1 MVRVNKKSGAAVSSG
16 MATKKGESHSTCA
29 AAGAAEEKG
38 RALMDPELYL
48 KKHHL
53 MAYIEDVVSFLLER
67 KDEDPKTR
75 PIEVLA
81 EYFKSIKNGTHILFR
96 EYSFISSTPHNRAS
110 FIKLFWHSYTE
121 VAVKG
126 EMMQLAEFLSLLRL
140 LCYNFPVE
148 IVQKVGEVLF
158 CHNAMENLVS
168 FPDFLYTF
176 QVIFYYEVFLSQCQS
191 ICSDLEKGQTPL
203 SLLGSTVVVSIPSF
217 ADQTESVSRPTS
229 RSGSLSENNPSSL
242 GRPDAPI
249 TEEQHNKQVDP
260 EMFTKA
266 VFNLAYKLREREPW
280 QRCPSP
286 EVLTD
291 VIGTMQQSCSYLDF
305 VLALSR
311 SDSAN
316 AEIGTLPAK
325 DSLLDSDSSMQYSPA
340 KIVHEASQL

>member
-1 MVRVNKKSGAAVSSG
+1 
-16 MATKKGESHSTCA
+16 MATKEGSHSTGA
-29 AAGAAEEKG
+29 TAGVAKEKG
-38 RALMDPELYL
+38 RTLMDPELYL
-48 KKHHL
+48 KKHHI
-53 MAYIEDVVSFLLER
+53 MTYIEDIVSFLLER
-67 KDEDPKTR
+67 KDEDPRTR
-75 PIEVLA
+75 PIEMLA

-110 FIKLFWHSYTE
+110 FVKLFWHSYAE

-140 LCYNFPVE
+140 LCYDFPIE

-158 CHNAMENLVS
+158 CHNAMANLVS

-176 QVIFYYEVFLSQCQS
+176 QVVFYYEVFLSQCQS

-229 RSGSLSENNPSSL
+229 RSGSLSESNSSSL
-242 GRPDAPI
+242 SRQDAPK
-249 TEEQHNKQVDP
+249 EQHSKQVDP

-280 QRCPSP
+280 HRCPSP
-286 EVLTD
+286 EVLTE
-291 VIGTMQQSCSYLDF
+291 VIGSMQSCSYLDY

-316 AEIGTLPAK
+316 VEIGTLPAK
-325 DSLLDSDSSMQYSPA
+325 AILLNSDSSLQYSPA
-340 KIVHEASQL
+340 KTLHEASQF

>member
-1 MVRVNKKSGAAVSSG
+1 
-16 MATKKGESHSTCA
+16 MATKKGGSHSTCA
-29 AAGAAEEKG
+29 TADATEEKG
-38 RALMDPELYL
+38 RTLMDPELYL
-48 KKHHL
+48 KKHHI
-53 MAYIEDVVSFLLER
+53 MKYIEDVVSFLLER

-126 EMMQLAEFLSLLRL
+126 EMMPLAEFLSLLRL
-140 LCYNFPVE
+140 LCYDFPVE

-158 CHNAMENLVS
+158 CHNTMENLVS

-176 QVIFYYEVFLSQCQS
+176 QVVFYYEIFLSQCQS

-217 ADQTESVSRPTS
+217 AGQTESASRPTS
-229 RSGSLSENNPSSL
+229 RSGSLSENNSTFL
-242 GRPDAPI
+242 GRQDASK
-249 TEEQHNKQVDP
+249 EEQHNKQVDP
-260 EMFTKA
+260 EMFAKA
-266 VFNLAYKLREREPW
+266 IFNLAYKLREREPW

-291 VIGTMQQSCSYLDF
+291 VIGTMQSCSYLDF

-311 SDSAN
+311 SDRAN

-325 DSLLDSDSSMQYSPA
+325 ASLLNSDASMQYSPA
-340 KIVHEASQL
+340 KIVHEASQF

>member
-1 MVRVNKKSGAAVSSG
+1 MDPIIIIIEAIDGG
-16 MATKKGESHSTCA
+16 MATKKGAGGIGA
-29 AAGAAEEKG
+29 AAGVAEDKVKT
-38 RALMDPELYL
+38 LMDPELYL
-48 KKHHL
+48 KKHHI
-53 MAYIEDVVSFLLER
+53 MTYIEDIVSFLLER

-110 FIKLFWHSYTE
+110 FVKLFWHSYAE

-126 EMMQLAEFLSLLRL
+126 EMMQLVEFLSLLRL
-140 LCYNFPVE
+140 LCCDFPVE

-158 CHNAMENLVS
+158 CHNTMENLVS

-176 QVIFYYEVFLSQCQS
+176 QVVFYYEVFFSQCQS

-217 ADQTESVSRPTS
+217 ADQTESASRPTS
-229 RSGSLSENNPSSL
+229 RSGSLSESNSSSL
-242 GRPDAPI
+242 GRQDGVPI
-249 TEEQHNKQVDP
+249 REEQHNKQVDP

-266 VFNLAYKLREREPW
+266 VFNLAYKLQEREPW

-286 EVLTD
+286 EVLTE
-291 VIGTMQQSCSYLDF
+291 VIGTMPSCSYLDF

-311 SDSAN
+311 SDTAN

-325 DSLLDSDSSMQYSPA
+325 ASLLNSDSSMQYSPA
-340 KIVHEASQL
+340 KIVHDASRF

>member
-1 MVRVNKKSGAAVSSG
+1 
-16 MATKKGESHSTCA
+16 MATKGGSHSTGA
-29 AAGAAEEKG
+29 TAGVAEDKG
-38 RALMDPELYL
+38 RTLMDPELYL
-48 KKHHL
+48 KKHHI
-53 MAYIEDVVSFLLER
+53 MTYIEDIVSFLLER
-67 KDEDPKTR
+67 KDGDPKTR

-110 FIKLFWHSYTE
+110 FVKLFWHSYAE

-126 EMMQLAEFLSLLRL
+126 EMMQLSEFLSLLRL
-140 LCYNFPVE
+140 LCYDFPVE
-148 IVQKVGEVLF
+148 TVQKVGEVLF

-168 FPDFLYTF
+168 FSDFLYTF
-176 QVIFYYEVFLSQCQS
+176 QVVFYYEVFLSQCQS

-217 ADQTESVSRPTS
+217 ADQTESASRPTS
-229 RSGSLSENNPSSL
+229 RSGSLSESNSSFL
-242 GRPDAPI
+242 VRQDASK
-249 TEEQHNKQVDP
+249 EQHSKQVDP

-280 QRCPSP
+280 QRCPGP
-286 EVLTD
+286 EVLTE
-291 VIGTMQQSCSYLDF
+291 VIGTMQSCSYLDF

-325 DSLLDSDSSMQYSPA
+325 ASLLNSDSSMQYSPA
-340 KIVHEASQL
+340 KTVHGASQF